1 MPTIDPI
8 VAEYRYFV
16 ADFLTNTVI
25 AELPFTGVSYERALK
40 NAGAFSGS
48 IPVIDKTAAYSLY
61 DNTMPGRTSLYV
73 VRNGECVWGGI
84 IWGRSYSVI
93 DRILNVT
100 ATEFTSYFFH
110 RNIWKTYTHNL
121 GATLVASGGT
131 ASVTLESA
139 TFAFAA
145 GMPVRVSF
153 YEIGDFQ
160 YTANYTIL
168 TSPAPTSTTFSV
180 TIPGLANGT
189 YTNTTIYVR
198 VDTYDYTRKLI
209 EAALSDF
216 KDIDFPNDEIEPGS
230 QTNYDVTNKALTS
243 NIATLTVSEAH
254 DAMPGQDVLI
264 ENLGAPFDG
273 SHTVTSATATTISY
287 AKTATNVG
295 STATSAVSRTVTNRV
310 LTSQIATLTTS
321 ANHGFSAGQVVVI
334 SGVDSTTQTSIVF
347 NGTFYIETVPTST
360 TFTYIVSGGI
370 DSASTACSGTAVVT
384 PTAWVST
391 FGPFP
396 ANADF
401 GLEFSTSAY
410 SGVSIDTFDKNRRGF
425 ELRSIGDELS
435 EYSDSLSGFEY
446 RIDCD
451 YDTTTSAFTR
461 TFVVLPINFPNPPPA
476 GEASP
481 ITRFGAQNLVFEYP
495 GNIMDASLDE
505 SAEDAA
511 TRFFVVGND
520 GDLGGDASQP
530 YSVASAADL
539 LADGWPLLDHEET
552 MSSTTAAKITNSNDP
567 ANVYD
572 EDTLYS
578 FAQRY
583 LSEFRPPVS
592 DLKLSVNGSLSP
604 KIGTYAPG
612 DWCCLIFNDDF
623 IKLRLASNLEPRSD
637 LLVRK
642 IESYKV
648 DVPDN
653 PSFPEKVELNLIT
666 EWEVD
671 QIGQ

>member
-16 ADFLTNTVI
+16 ADFLTNAVI

-40 NAGAFSGS
+40 TAGGFSGS

-84 IWGRSYSVI
+84 IWSRSYSVV
-93 DRILNVT
+93 DRVLNVT
-100 ATEFTSYFFH
+100 ATEFTSYFYH
-110 RNIWKTYTHNL
+110 RKIWKTYTHNIA
-121 GATLVASGGT
+121 ATLVASGGI
-131 ASVTLESA
+131 ASVTLDDA
-139 TFAFAA
+139 TFGFTS

-153 YEIGDFQ
+153 YEVGDFQ

-168 TSPAPTSTTFSV
+168 PSPAPTSVTFSV
-180 TIPGLANGT
+180 SIPTLPNGT
-189 YTNTTIYVR
+189 YVNATIYVR

-216 KDIDFPNDEIEPGS
+216 KDIAFPNDEIEPGS
-230 QTNYDVTNKALTS
+230 QTNYDVTHVSLTS
-243 NIATLTVSEAH
+243 NIATLTTSEVH
-254 DAMPGQDVLI
+254 DALPGQDVRV
-264 ENLGAPFDG
+264 ENLTSLFNG
-273 SHTVTSATATTISY
+273 SHTVTSATDTTISY
-287 AKTATNVG
+287 AKTANNVAY
-295 STATSAVSRTVTNRV
+295 TPTPAVSRSVTNRE
-310 LTSQIATLTTS
+310 LLSQIATLTTS
-321 ANHGFSAGQVVVI
+321 ASHGFSASQTVVI
-334 SGVDSTTQTSIVF
+334 SGVDVNTQTEIIF
-347 NGTFYIETVPTST
+347 DGTFIIETVPTSN
-360 TFTYIVSGGI
+360 TFTYVISGGI
-370 DSASTACSGTAVVT
+370 DSASVACSGTAIVT
-384 PTAWVST
+384 PSVWVST

-396 ANADF
+396 SNADF

-451 YDTTTSAFTR
+451 YDTVTSAFKR
-461 TFVVLPINFPNPPPA
+461 TFVVLPINFPDPPPA

-520 GDLGGDASQP
+520 GDLGQDASQP
-530 YSVASAADL
+530 YSVASATDL

-552 MSSTTAAKITNSNDP
+552 MSSATAAKITNSNDP
-567 ANVYD
+567 ANIYN

-578 FAQRY
+578 YAQRY

-648 DVPDN
+648 AVPDN

-671 QIGQ
+671 KIGQ

>member
-16 ADFLTNTVI
+16 ADFLTNAVI

-40 NAGAFSGS
+40 TAGSFSGS

-84 IWGRSYSVI
+84 IWSRSYSVI
-93 DRILNVT
+93 DRNLSVT
-100 ATEFTSYFFH
+100 ATEFTSYFYH

-131 ASVTLESA
+131 ASVTLQSA

-153 YEIGDFQ
+153 SEVGDFQ

-180 TIPGLANGT
+180 SIPTLPNGT

-198 VDTYDYTRKLI
+198 VDTYDYTRRLI

-230 QTNYDVTNKALTS
+230 QTNYDVTNKVLTS
-243 NIATLTVSEAH
+243 NVATLTVSETH

-273 SHTVTSATATTISY
+273 SYTVTSATDTTISY
-287 AKTATNVG
+287 AKTATNVA
-295 STATSAVSRTVTNRV
+295 SAATPAISRTVTNRV

-321 ANHGFSAGQVVVI
+321 ASHGFSAGQVVVI
-334 SGVDSTTQTSIVF
+334 SGVDSSAQTSIVF
-347 NGTFYIETVPTST
+347 DGTFYIEAVPTSN
-360 TFTYIVSGGI
+360 TFTYIISGAVN
-370 DSASTACSGTAVVT
+370 SASTACSGTAVVT
-384 PTAWVST
+384 PSAWVST

-425 ELRSIGDELS
+425 ELKSIGDELS

-446 RIDCD
+446 RIDCE
-451 YDTTTSAFTR
+451 YDTATSAFKR

-520 GDLGGDASQP
+520 GDLGEDASQP
-530 YSVASAADL
+530 YSVASATDL
-539 LADGWPLLDHEET
+539 LAQGWPLLDHEET
-552 MSSTTAAKITNSNDP
+552 MSTETAKKITNSNDP
-567 ANVYD
+567 ANIYD

-578 FAQRY
+578 YAQRY

-604 KIGTYAPG
+604 KIGTYSPG

-671 QIGQ
+671 KVGQ

>member
-16 ADFLTNTVI
+16 ADFLTNAVI

-40 NAGAFSGS
+40 TAGSFSGS

-84 IWGRSYSVI
+84 IWSRSYSVI
-93 DRILNVT
+93 DRNLSVT
-100 ATEFTSYFFH
+100 ATEFTSYFYH

-153 YEIGDFQ
+153 SEVGDFQ

-180 TIPGLANGT
+180 SIPTLPNGT

-198 VDTYDYTRKLI
+198 VDTYDYTRRLI

-230 QTNYDVTNKALTS
+230 QTNYNVTNKVLTS
-243 NIATLTVSEAH
+243 NVATLTVSESH
-254 DAMPGQDVLI
+254 DAMPGQDVLV

-273 SHTVTSATATTISY
+273 SHTVTSATDTTISY
-287 AKTATNVG
+287 AKTATNVA
-295 STATSAVSRTVTNRV
+295 SAATSAVSRSVTNRQ
-310 LTSQIATLTTS
+310 LIGQIAVLTTS
-321 ANHGFSAGQVVVI
+321 ASHGFTAGQVVVI
-334 SGVDSTTQTSIVF
+334 SGVDSSSQTSIVYD
-347 NGTFYIETVPTST
+347 GTFYIEAVPSST
-360 TFTYIVSGGI
+360 TFSYIISGAI
-370 DSASTACSGTAVVT
+370 DSESVACSGTAIVT
-384 PTAWVST
+384 PSAWIST

-401 GLEFSTSAY
+401 GLEFSTSEY

-425 ELRSIGDELS
+425 ELKSIGDELS

-446 RIDCD
+446 RIDCE
-451 YDTTTSAFTR
+451 YDTATSAFKR
-461 TFVVLPINFPNPPPA
+461 TFVVLPVNFPNPPPA

-520 GDLGGDASQP
+520 GDLGEDASQP
-530 YSVASAADL
+530 YSVASAIDL
-539 LADGWPLLDHEET
+539 LAQGWPLLDQEET
-552 MSSTTAAKITNSNDP
+552 MSTETAKKITNSNDP
-567 ANVYD
+567 ANIYD

-578 FAQRY
+578 YAQRY

-604 KIGTYAPG
+604 KIGTYSPG